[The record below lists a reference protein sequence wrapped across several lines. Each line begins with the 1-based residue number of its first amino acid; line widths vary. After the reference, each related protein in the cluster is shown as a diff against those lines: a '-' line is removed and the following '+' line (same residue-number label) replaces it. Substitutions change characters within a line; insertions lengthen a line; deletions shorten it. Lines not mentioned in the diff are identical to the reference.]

1 MKYNKSSYVWNSEGC
16 NTSIFQIYM
25 KKNDSN
31 PGPFLSL
38 STIHTER
45 KSVVHSASSDD
56 ISPDPKD
63 NNRTLKML
71 AFSSIT
77 VFCYFTRMV
86 QIHLK
91 WLLKDSLKAFSYIC
105 TLENWSHTP
114 S

>member
-1 MKYNKSSYVWNSEGC
+1 MKYNKSPYVWNSEGR
-16 NTSIFQIYM
+16 NMSIFQIYM
-25 KKNDSN
+25 KKSDSN

-45 KSVVHSASSDD
+45 KSVVHSASSGE
-56 ISPDPKD
+56 ISPDTKD
-63 NNRTLKML
+63 DNRTLKML

-77 VFCYFTRMV
+77 DFCYFTRMV
-86 QIHLK
+86 QIQLK
-91 WLLKDSLKAFSYIC
+91 QLLKGSLKAFSYIC

>member
-1 MKYNKSSYVWNSEGC
+1 MKYHKSSYVWNSEGC
-16 NTSIFQIYM
+16 NTSIFKIYM
-25 KKNDSN
+25 KKSDSN

-38 STIHTER
+38 FTIHKER
-45 KSVVHSASSDD
+45 KSVVHSASSCEISSDTKDD
-56 ISPDPKD
+56 
-63 NNRTLKML
+63 NRTLKTL

-91 WLLKDSLKAFSYIC
+91 RLLKGSLKAFSYIC
-105 TLENWSHTP
+105 TLENCSHTT